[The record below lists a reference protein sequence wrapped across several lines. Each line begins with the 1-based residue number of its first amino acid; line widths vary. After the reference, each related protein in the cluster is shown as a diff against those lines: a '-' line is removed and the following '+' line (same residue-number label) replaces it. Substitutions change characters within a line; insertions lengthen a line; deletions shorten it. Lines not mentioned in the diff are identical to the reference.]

1 MQFDRRQFLYGM
13 AASSVGLVA
22 HSAEPRKTSDEP
34 RTGASEPRVR
44 DIRAISTLPFQATDI
59 KAAHDRAGEYAAE
72 LLPEGEAFEIK
83 TFTPFLTK
91 RDEVEA
97 SGRRTDTCTRRH
109 AISVGLEVLND
120 DQKHLPVL
128 SREQILSYLKSH
140 FVTVQV
146 RVYREPISRAL
157 YLGPRCLAATRAFV
171 GSPLSKSFSPTV
183 AGSLNNT
190 RSLGLM
196 LPGRAKP
203 TPANLRTLVIAHKNE
218 ISPASRGAIAKTTYE
233 LMFIRAHEAGPDRL
247 DLYAFATSDDRTLLH
262 LVKSAE
268 KPTIPADCSIRGAV
282 HFTEYSHGGVYPTKA
297 VTRRST
303 VSSLKSVTWAEADR
317 FSRTRFDR
325 PVVEDIAPVLDAMIS
340 GDLKDS
346 GRVSH

>member
-1 MQFDRRQFLYGM
+1 MQFHRRQFLQGM
-13 AASSVGLVA
+13 GASSIGLIA
-22 HSAEPRKTSDEP
+22 NAAEPRSGAVEP
-34 RTGASEPRVR
+34 RIR
-44 DIRAISTLPFQATDI
+44 DIRTISALPFQVSDL
-59 KAAHDRAGEYAAE
+59 KAAHDRSNGYAAE

-91 RDEVEA
+91 RDETEA
-97 SGRRTDTCTRRH
+97 SNRRSDTCTRRH

-146 RVYREPISRAL
+146 RVYREPITRAL

-171 GSPLSKSFSPTV
+171 GNTLSQSFSPTV
-183 AGSLNNT
+183 AESLSNM

-196 LPGRAKP
+196 LPARAKA

-218 ISPASRGAIAKTTYE
+218 ITSGGRGALAKTIYE

-247 DLYAFATSDDRTLLH
+247 ELHTFATSEERTLLH
-262 LVKSAE
+262 LVKPAE
-268 KPTIPADCSIRGAV
+268 KPTIPADCSVRGAV
-282 HFTEYSHGGVYPTKA
+282 HFTEYSHGGVYPKKA
-297 VTRRST
+297 ITRRST
-303 VSSLKSVTWAEADR
+303 VSSLKTVSWGDVDR
-317 FSRTRFDR
+317 FSRKHFDHSAL
-325 PVVEDIAPVLDAMIS
+325 EDISPVLDAIIS
-340 GDLKDS
+340 GELKQS
-346 GRVSH
+346 SNVRQ